1 MNLFEKAIG
10 SGFFTGYLRPASG
23 TWGSAAGL
31 AIFLIPGFERWYV
44 LAPAIVVFFVYG
56 VYVGN
61 KFEEEYGED
70 PAECTVDE
78 VVGMW
83 ISVIAVPKTAPALAF
98 AFVVWRALD
107 ILKPPPARQA
117 EAIEGGMG
125 VMLDDVIS
133 AVYALGIVHLA
144 LWLTDNFAFVHDFGI
159 L

>member
-1 MNLFEKAIG
+1 M
-10 SGFFTGYLRPASG
+10 RPASG

-44 LAPAIVVFFVYG
+44 LAPAIVVFFIYG
-56 VYVGN
+56 VFVGD
-61 KFEEEYGED
+61 KFEEAYGED

-83 ISVIAVPKTAPALAF
+83 ISLIAVPKTIPALAF

-117 EAIEGGMG
+117 ESIEGGMG

-133 AVYALGIVHLA
+133 AIYALGIVHA
-144 LWLTDNFAFVHDFGI
+144 AIWLTDNFAFVHDLGI